1 MPMSF
6 GGGEGKS
13 LKKHLARIV
22 IGVIV
27 LALFCGHAL
36 QWYRLPLLDSLE
48 NLVYDTRLQLTM
60 PRTVDN
66 RIVILDI
73 DEKSLAEKERGG
85 EGRWP
90 WSRDRL
96 ALLLDK
102 LFDKYQVAIVGFDVL
117 FAERDES
124 SGVRVL
130 ERLGERELKNIPQ
143 FQEVLRQIKPE
154 LEYDNMFAQKMKGRA
169 VVLGYSFSKEEPG
182 AAPKKGLLP
191 MPAFPAG
198 AFAGRSM
205 NFDSYNGYTANLAE
219 LQTHAAGAGHINP
232 YVDIDGII
240 RRVPM
245 LAEYG
250 GAYYEPLSLAMVR
263 VLFGVPPVKPL
274 FADAGLSGAYAG
286 LEWLQVGS
294 LRIPVD
300 GTVSALVPYRGRQ
313 GSFRYY
319 SAVDVLQE
327 RIDVAELQGKIVLVG
342 TTAPGLKDQRS
353 TPVDPVYPGV
363 EIHANLIA
371 GMLDE
376 NIKQKP
382 PYVVGAEFML
392 LLLSGVAM
400 ALLLPFLS
408 PFKSM
413 LVTLLVMIVVLATN
427 LMVFHLGNLV
437 LPLASGMVMIL
448 MLFTINMA
456 YGFFVEARGKR
467 QITGLFGQYVPP
479 ELVDEMAKNPESFS
493 MEGESREMTVLFTDV
508 RGFTTIS
515 EGLDPKALSA
525 LMNEFLTPL
534 TEVIY
539 KHRGTIDKYMG
550 DCIMAFWGAPLADP
564 AHAGNA
570 IRAAIEMQQ
579 VLRDLQPH
587 FRSKNWPEIKIG
599 VGLNTGRMS
608 VGNMGSKIR
617 LAYTV
622 MGDAVNL
629 ASRLEGITKEYGA
642 DIIVGEGTRNAVP
655 DVVFQELDRVRVK
668 GKDQAVA
675 IFQPLGL
682 SEQLDASRAEEAQL
696 FQRALKLYRNQDWEM
711 AELQLVELLKI
722 SPDSKLYRTYL
733 ERIAFLR
740 TNPPGL
746 DWDGAFTFETK

>member
-1 MPMSF
+1 
-6 GGGEGKS
+6 

-27 LALFCGHAL
+27 LVLFCGHAL
-36 QWYRLPLLDSLE
+36 QWYRLPLLDNLE

-73 DEKSLAEKERGG
+73 DEKSLAEKEQGG

-154 LEYDNMFAQKMKGRA
+154 LEYDNMFAQRMKGRA

-198 AFAGRSM
+198 AFAGRAM
-205 NFDSYNGYTANLAE
+205 NFDVYSGYTANLAE
-219 LQTHAAGAGHINP
+219 LQTHAASAGHINP

-274 FADAGLSGAYAG
+274 FADEGLSGSYAG

-300 GTVSALVPYRGRQ
+300 DTVSALVPYRGRQ

-327 RIDVAELQGKIVLVG
+327 RVDVAELQGKIVLVG

-363 EIHANLIA
+363 EVHANLIA

-413 LVTLLVMIVVLATN
+413 LVTLLVMVIVLATN

-448 MLFTINMA
+448 MLFTFNMA

-479 ELVDEMAKNPESFS
+479 ELVDEMAKNPDSFS

-564 AHAGNA
+564 AHAKNA
-570 IRAAIEMQQ
+570 ILAAIEMQQ
-579 VLRDLQPH
+579 VLQGLQPH

-608 VGNMGSKIR
+608 VGNMGSRIR

-655 DVVFQELDRVRVK
+655 DVVFRELDRVRVK

-682 SEQLDASRAEEAQL
+682 SGQLEAGRTEEAQL
-696 FQRALKLYRNQDWEM
+696 FQQALELYRNQDWDM
-711 AELQLVELLKI
+711 AELRLAELLNV

-733 ERIAFLR
+733 ERVAFLR
-740 TNPPGL
+740 ANPPGPG
-746 DWDGAFTFETK
+746 WDGAFTFETK